1 LLGARSATW
10 GLRAMAWRL
19 RPNVWSEYLSSRG
32 LYCLFGLY
40 CLSGLFGLAWRR
52 TAPPGVAREDPLI
65 VLYGLLGAVIGSFL
79 NVCIDRLPDRLSLVR
94 PPSHCPSCQRR
105 LSPLELVPVISF
117 LLLRGRCRT
126 CRAEIPRRALV
137 VEALAAV
144 LFAWL
149 WFRFGPGWPVL
160 AASFYTS
167 LLIVILF
174 IDLEHRLVLNRVT
187 YPAMGAALVLAA
199 LRSLPGDPL
208 ALAPIAPV
216 ILSSLLGGA
225 LGFVIIFIP
234 AWITKG
240 GIGGGDVK
248 LGALMGLF
256 LGFPAVFA
264 GLFLGFLGGGV
275 GAVVLLVTRVR
286 GRRDAVPYAPFLAA
300 GAWVALLYG
309 NQIVAWYVGRF
320 A

>member
-1 LLGARSATW
+1 
-10 GLRAMAWRL
+10 M
-19 RPNVWSEYLSSRG
+19 
-32 LYCLFGLY
+32 
-40 CLSGLFGLAWRR
+40 
-52 TAPPGVAREDPLI
+52 I

-79 NVCIDRLPDRLSLVR
+79 NVCIDRLPVRLSPLW

-105 LSPLELVPVISF
+105 LSPLELIPIVSF
-117 LLLRGRCRT
+117 LVLKGRCRT
-126 CRAEIPRRALV
+126 CQAEIPRRVFV

-149 WFRFGPGWPVL
+149 WSLLGAGWPLIV
-160 AASFYTS
+160 ASFYTG
-167 LLIVILF
+167 LLIVIFF

-187 YPAMGAALVLAA
+187 YPAMGVAVVLAA
-199 LRSLPGDPL
+199 MRSLTGDPL
-208 ALAPIAPV
+208 GLSPV
-216 ILSSLLGGA
+216 VPGILSALVGGA
-225 LGFVIIFIP
+225 LGFVIIFLP
-234 AWITKG
+234 AWLTKG

-264 GLFLGFLGGGV
+264 GLFLGFIGGGL
-275 GAVVLLVTRVR
+275 GAVVLLATRVR

-309 NQIVAWYVGRF
+309 NQIVAWYAGRF
-320 A
+320 M